1 MTLSTETLTLANGTR
16 VAMVSTRTPQ
26 QRARYM
32 HPCRLFGVERTDRAD
47 ERTEADYEQ
56 WRWACLLR
64 NQAADDAAFYG

>member
-32 HPCRLFGVERTDRAD
+32 HLCRLFGV

>member
-1 MTLSTETLTLANGTR
+1 MTYTYTLTLSDGTL
-16 VAMVSTRTPQ
+16 VEMTSTRTPQ

-32 HPCRLFGVERTDRAD
+32 HLCRPFGVERTDRAG